1 MPLYEYICDNC
12 KKRFSIRLSYEEYG
26 KQKIHCAHCASDQV
40 RRRITRFR
48 LKRSDSSRMAEMP
61 DPANLEG
68 IEEDPQSLGRMI
80 RSMSRE
86 TGEDLGPEFD
96 EVVDR
101 LESGQ
106 SANEIEQA
114 LPDLDGDTDSTGD
127 VTLD

>member
-12 KKRFSIRLSYEEYG
+12 NKRFSVRLSYEDYG
-26 KQKIHCAHCASDQV
+26 KQNVLCAYCRSDQV
-40 RRRITRFR
+40 RRKITRFR
-48 LKRSDSSRMAEMP
+48 LKRSEVSRMAEMP
-61 DPANLEG
+61 DPAKLEG
-68 IEEDPQSLGRMI
+68 IEEDPQSFGRMI

-106 SANEIEQA
+106 KPDEIEQA
-114 LPDLDGDTDSTGD
+114 LPDLDEANDSN
-127 VTLD
+127 VNVALD